1 METVYTPILANAL
14 QFAFDKATT
23 EGKVTIG
30 LLVIVSLFS
39 WTVIINKARQLLRAR
54 TMSRRFFA
62 SYRSTRD
69 PLEIFNKNDEFPG
82 APAYEIYYSGAEEL
96 AYHLKNNPVSVKEKT
111 RISADSFD
119 SLQAELE
126 RAGSA

>member
-1 METVYTPILANAL
+1 MEQIYSPMLANAL

-39 WTVIINKARQLLRAR
+39 WTVIINKGRQLLRAR

-62 SYRSTRD
+62 AYRSTRD
-69 PLEIFNKNDEFPG
+69 PLEIFNKNDDFSG
-82 APAYEIYYSGAEEL
+82 APAYEVYYSGAEEL
-96 AYHLKNNPVSVKEKT
+96 AYY
-111 RISADSFD
+111 
-119 SLQAELE
+119 
-126 RAGSA
+126 